1 MRRQSG
7 SIIRRGGSYTI
18 VYRTQ
23 EGKQKWLGSFPN
35 KASARAQLNE
45 TLAQINKGE
54 YVEPRTV
61 TFAEFAESYIASRMS
76 IRGSTSS
83 AYASIIRKHLI
94 PFFGPTKL
102 QQIRLENVQSFVA
115 HIAAD
120 VSTKTLRNTVTLLRV
135 MLFSPKGSSARK
147 QGYIHVN
154 PVEGVELPSID
165 RGQIVPPTV
174 DQVWKLI
181 DSAAELNSIGHAIIY
196 LDAFTGLRRGE
207 ILALRFEDIDWF
219 QKELVVNKAL
229 SKYRS
234 IDGAHKWLWRIGPPK
249 SKRSSRKVGL
259 SDHVIQVL
267 SRLKQAADTPNDF
280 IFRDSQGSFIDPDF
294 FDEHI
299 FKPIKHS
306 AGLYAVRFHDLRHF
320 FASMLISQGE
330 SAKYISDQLGHSSI
344 QITFDTYGHLF
355 PQAKAE
361 ASRKLEKR
369 MLKGRK
375 KPTVSSLLA
384 NDENEDQKEELPERL
399 N

>member
-1 MRRQSG
+1 MSDG
-7 SIIRRGGSYTI
+7 I
-18 VYRTQ
+18 
-23 EGKQKWLGSFPN
+23 F
-35 KASARAQLNE
+35 AQHR
-45 TLAQINKGE
+45 E
-54 YVEPRTV
+54 YVEPRAA
-61 TFAEFAESYIASRMS
+61 TFAEFAESYIAGRMS

-94 PFFGPTKL
+94 PFFGPMKL

-165 RGQIVPPTV
+165 RDQIVPPTV

-181 DSAAELNSIGHAIIY
+181 DSAAGLNTTGHAIIY

-207 ILALRFEDIDWF
+207 VLALRFEDIEWF

-229 SKYRS
+229 SKCKAT
-234 IDGAHKWLWRIGPPK
+234 DGTHKWLWKIGPPK
-249 SKRSSRKVGL
+249 SKRSLRRVGL
-259 SDHVIQVL
+259 SDRVIQLL
-267 SRLKQAADTPNDF
+267 SQLKQAADTPNDF

-306 AGLYAVRFHDLRHF
+306 AGLKAVRFHDLRHF